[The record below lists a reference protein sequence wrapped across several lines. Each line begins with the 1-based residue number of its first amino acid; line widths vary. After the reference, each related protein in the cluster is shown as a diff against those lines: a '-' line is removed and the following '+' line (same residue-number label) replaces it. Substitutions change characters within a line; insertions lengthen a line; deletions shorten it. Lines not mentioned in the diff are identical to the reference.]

1 MQPLA
6 NITPLKAV
14 PRPGAIEV
22 KNVGQVFKTS
32 TQDVVALSDVS
43 LDVKPGRFV
52 VIVGPSGCG
61 KSTLLLMMAGLRQ
74 QTSGTVTIN
83 GALIPRP
90 DPDRVGV
97 VFQEASLFPWLT
109 AEENVEFPLAL
120 RGVVKSERRA
130 KALDAIKLVGLDGFG
145 KRHPHEL
152 SGGMK
157 QRVSIA
163 RGLVQDPP
171 VLLMDE
177 PFAALDEQTRMTMG
191 DELLRIWAAT
201 GKTIVFVTHSLT
213 EAVYLADEVLVMSPR
228 PGRIVDHL
236 VAARP
241 HLAAHQEIGL
251 RRKMTAKTLRR
262 LIVLGLI
269 VLWEVL
275 PRSGA
280 IPELFLPSLSS
291 TLLAGWNEA
300 AEYGQALAVTLY
312 EVAISFVFACG
323 GGILL
328 GAIVGSLP
336 RPRILIMPMISS
348 LYAVPL
354 VILYPVFTVWLG
366 IGSESKIAFA
376 AIYGF
381 LPTMLSTA
389 AGIQTIDPQLLLAA
403 RSMGATLTQRLVRV
417 IVPAAIPTVLSGL
430 RVGGALVIVGVVVSE
445 MLISSAGIGYLI
457 SRYRT
462 ILETPHVFAG
472 VLLVLAMAVAF
483 NAAIK
488 WIERKAAIW
497 QTGTRGGQ
505 HAADEIASGTLQ
517 PAT

>member
-1 MQPLA
+1 MGGNTMQQLA
-6 NITPLKAV
+6 NIALLKPA
-14 PRPGAIEV
+14 GAIEV
-22 KNVGQVFKTS
+22 RNVGQVFKTT
-32 TQDVVALSDVS
+32 TQDVVALEDVS

-52 VIVGPSGCG
+52 VLVGPSGCG
-61 KSTLLLMMAGLRQ
+61 KSTLLMMMAGLRQ
-74 QTSGTVTIN
+74 QTSGTITIS
-83 GALIPRP
+83 GAPIPEP

-120 RGVVKSERRA
+120 RGVAKNERRA
-130 KALDAIKLVGLDGFG
+130 TLQDALKLVGLDGFG

-163 RGLVQDPP
+163 RGMVQDPP

-201 GKTIVFVTHSLT
+201 GKTVVFVTHSLT
-213 EAVYLADEVLVMSPR
+213 EAVYLADEVVVMSAR

-236 VAARP
+236 T
-241 HLAAHQEIGL
+241 I
-251 RRKMTAKTLRR
+251 
-262 LIVLGLI
+262 
-269 VLWEVL
+269 
-275 PRSGA
+275 
-280 IPELFLPSLSS
+280 
-291 TLLAGWNEA
+291 
-300 AEYGQALAVTLY
+300 
-312 EVAISFVFACG
+312 
-323 GGILL
+323 
-328 GAIVGSLP
+328 SLP
-336 RPRILIMPMISS
+336 RPRVLIMPMISS
-348 LYAVPL
+348 IYAVPL

-389 AGIQTIDPQLLLAA
+389 AGIQTIDPQLVLAA
-403 RSMGATLTQRLVRV
+403 RSMGATLSQRLTRV
-417 IVPAAIPTVLSGL
+417 IIPAAIPTVLSGL

-462 ILETPHVFAG
+462 ILDSPHVFAG
-472 VLLVLAMAVAF
+472 VLLVLAMAIAF

-488 WIERKAAIW
+488 WIERKASIW
-497 QTGTRGGQ
+497 QTGTRAGQ
-505 HAADEIASGTLQ
+505 SATEEIAPTALQ